1 MKQLLFLFIIAF
13 AACESANSSRTNED
27 VAPNNPAADS
37 SSMIDSSENWLERK
51 LEEGVDFLVSGNEPF
66 WSVEIDFDGQMKF
79 TNADGMT
86 VSTPAVQG
94 PHHGDSTMH
103 FQAETDSGSLSVL
116 VTSKPCTDGMSGRK
130 FAYSAEVKVQP
141 RGAGQATT
149 YTGCG
154 RYLAEDQLNGPWKLQ
169 SINGQSIDTT
179 GAPKGAPMLDFNLVE
194 NRVSGHTGCNS
205 ISGSL
210 EVGKDTLEIGQII
223 STRMACANMDFEARF
238 LESLDKKVI
247 PFEIRGDNLIL
258 KTDIGEL
265 LFRKDKSPLT
275 I

>member
-1 MKQLLFLFIIAF
+1 MKQLFFLFMIAF
-13 AACESANSSRTNED
+13 AACESANSTRANED
-27 VAPNNPAADS
+27 IALDSTAADS
-37 SSMIDSSENWLERK
+37 PSMTDTSGNWLENK
-51 LEEGVDFLVSGNEPF
+51 LREGVDFLVSGNEPF
-66 WSVEIDFDGQMKF
+66 WSVEIDFDGQVKF
-79 TNADGMT
+79 TNADGLSI
-86 VSTPAVQG
+86 STPAVQG

-141 RGAGQATT
+141 KGAGQATS
-149 YTGCG
+149 YSGCG
-154 RYLAEDQLNGPWKLQ
+154 RYLVEDRLNGTWKLQ
-169 SINGQSIDTT
+169 SINGQPIDTT

-210 EVGKDTLEIGQII
+210 EVGKDTLQIGQII
-223 STRMACANMDFEARF
+223 STRMACANMDFEARY
-238 LESLDKKVI
+238 LESLDKKII
-247 PFEIRGDNLIL
+247 PFEIRGETLVL

-265 LFRKDKSPLT
+265 QFKMDKSPLT